1 MILCFVLF
9 YRSFSTGTAARPHS
23 KNDQKHVEKEA
34 FTAHREKTD
43 GQGEREREIKERRKE
58 IVD

>member
-1 MILCFVLF
+1 MVILCFVLF
-9 YRSFSTGTAARPHS
+9 YRSFSTGTVARPHS

-43 GQGEREREIKERRKE
+43 GQGEREREIK
-58 IVD
+58 